1 MPKPVKVKSGKLN
14 KKIGPLPVKYW
25 ILVGIAA
32 VFVLYLYLRNRG
44 ANSVE
49 GEGETAALLPYS
61 AVTPQ
66 QAASAGT
73 PSANTP
79 VTSQLN
85 PETLAALGIGMPT
98 GYITGTDLQS
108 QLDTLGSNL
117 AAQVAQATFQSVP
130 STTTP
135 AVKTPTA
142 VKTATGAP
150 VKRITKPAPAK
161 APIRY
166 YTFAPGKAPKNRK
179 ADEIKAVKGKSIKYR
194 KGSGYYYG

>member
-25 ILVGIAA
+25 ILVGIIA

-49 GEGETAALLPYS
+49 GEGQTAALLPYS

-79 VTSQLN
+79 VTSQLD
-85 PETLAALGIGMPT
+85 PETLAALGIGMPS

-108 QLDTLGSNL
+108 QLDSLGGNL
-117 AAQVAQATFQSVP
+117 ASQIAQATFQAVP
-130 STTTP
+130 SSTTP
-135 AVKTPTA
+135 AAKTSPA
-142 VKTATGAP
+142 IKTATGAP
-150 VKRITKPAPAK
+150 VKKTSKPAPAK
-161 APIRY
+161 NVQY
-166 YTFAPGKAPKNRK
+166 FTFAPGKAPKGRK
-179 ADEIKAVKGKSIKYR
+179 ADEIKPVAEKKIQYR
-194 KGSGYYYG
+194 KGSGYYYA